1 MGAAPAL
8 ADPIGDAAKKPS
20 EKADPFMK
28 EVKWD
33 SYIYNVKP
41 GGSASAGDR
50 ATAIDRLG
58 PIAINHDWLDLNT
71 STHRC
76 SQPSQ
81 VERQRRNILKICP
94 KNFCLFFSRV
104 SI

>member
-20 EKADPFMK
+20 EKAYPFMK

-41 GGSASAGDR
+41 GAGATAGD
-50 ATAIDRLG
+50 
-58 PIAINHDWLDLNT
+58 
-71 STHRC
+71 
-76 SQPSQ
+76 
-81 VERQRRNILKICP
+81 
-94 KNFCLFFSRV
+94 
-104 SI
+104 